1 MVVIIF
7 EIVVDAGAAFAV
19 VVVAN
24 VAAVVIAVDFSGVAS
39 VVVLIVST
47 KSCTKML
54 TDNQKL
60 AKFSDVGFVV
70 EALIVFKG

>member
-7 EIVVDAGAAFAV
+7 VNVADVGAVFAV

-54 TDNQKL
+54 TDDQ
-60 AKFSDVGFVV
+60 VGS
-70 EALIVFKG
+70 